1 MRKQVTTSIEH
12 SQLVALL
19 PRLKRYALSL
29 AGSVSDGEDLLHS
42 TIERALAKADQ
53 FSVGTNLDRW
63 MFRIC
68 KNLWMDEWRT
78 KKRRSEDQLSDAP
91 HMEPSMDGERHATIS
106 IQLAEL
112 TQTLS
117 RLQDDHRE
125 ILMLV
130 VVEGYSYKE
139 VSSMLNI
146 PIGTV
151 MSRLARARQRLC
163 ELIPVPASES
173 NNFPLNKGSEGV
185 T

>member
-12 SQLVALL
+12 SQLVELL

-53 FSVGTNLDRW
+53 FSEGTNLDRW

-68 KNLWMDEWRT
+68 KNLWMDEWRS
-78 KKRRSEDQLSDAP
+78 KKRRREEQLSDAP
-91 HMEPSMDGERHATIS
+91 HMEPWTDGERHATIS
-106 IQLAEL
+106 IQLTEM

-117 RLQDDHRE
+117 RLREEHRE

-139 VSSMLNI
+139 VSSMLDI

-151 MSRLARARQRLC
+151 MSRLARARQHLSD
-163 ELIPVPASES
+163 LIPPPSS
-173 NNFPLNKGSEGV
+173 GGNNFSPSAARRK
-185 T
+185 